1 MAFPLQIV
9 QSNIVGMDPVPGD
22 ELDYLRYGRGGDDTG
37 AGVPDNYLPTVFE
50 AIPYSIDLTFNG
62 LYENIAQPGEYKEL
76 PAINV
81 TTDFDWN
88 SVGLVY
94 EKIDVNVI
102 RISGS
107 VQRMFPDQYYKF
119 VVPDTTLQ
127 ILPATTHT
135 PYLSLVEYNMP
146 NPNTVQKTYSKVSAT
161 IPPDPIMGGSATTI
175 DVDIL
180 QWVHWSFP
188 SARANILY
196 LRPRGLR

>member
-1 MAFPLQIV
+1 MPFPLLIT

-50 AIPYSIDLTFNG
+50 AIPYSIDLNFQG
-62 LYENIAQPGEYKEL
+62 LYTDLANPGFFRQL
-76 PAINV
+76 PATNV
-81 TTDFDWN
+81 ITDFDWN

-94 EKIDVNVI
+94 EKLDSANI

-127 ILPATTHT
+127 ILPATTHV

-146 NPNTVQKTYSKVSAT
+146 NPNTVEKTYSKITVT
-161 IPPDPIMGGSATTI
+161 IPADPIMGGTSTAI